1 MRRRWVRAF
10 RALAPTTQVC
20 VIIVFTFL
28 AWLGVNGVYQ
38 VARKPSE
45 LFFPV
50 SGVLFKTPAETWAQ
64 YGPIFRRH
72 ATATITPYFLAALAQ
87 TEASGNPIARTAW
100 RWSLTARPFE
110 VYRPASSAVG
120 MYQMTDSMFEEARRH
135 CIHDHVAVDDGPWT
149 DFRSCWLNWTYS
161 RVVPSHAVEMT
172 SAYLDRRVAAIL
184 ARQRIG
190 NASLGQKLNLAA
202 VIHLCGAG
210 GGDTFARR
218 GFRIARGQQCGDHS
232 VAAYLSRVTRMRR
245 IFQSL
250 AAADRAQEQAER

>member
-1 MRRRWVRAF
+1 MKRRTRRLL
-10 RALAPTTQVC
+10 RALSGIPLPVRVAAAGVALLA
-20 VIIVFTFL
+20 VFAL
-28 AWLGVNGVYQ
+28 ANWIYHAV
-38 VARKPSE
+38 RKPSE
-45 LFFPV
+45 LLFPV
-50 SGVLFKTPAETWAQ
+50 SGVLFKTPPETWAQ

-72 ATATITPYFLAALAQ
+72 ATATITPHFLAALAQ

-120 MYQMTDSMFEEARRH
+120 MYQMTDGMFEEARRH
-135 CIHDHVAVDDGPWT
+135 CIHDHVAVDDGPWN

-190 NASLGQKLNLAA
+190 SATPRQKQDLAA
-202 VIHLCGAG
+202 VIHLCGPAAG
-210 GGDTFARR
+210 ETFARR
-218 GFRIARGQQCGDHS
+218 KFRRPKGQQCGNHP
-232 VAAYLSRVTRMRR
+232 VGAYLARVNRMK
-245 IFQSL
+245 
-250 AAADRAQEQAER
+250 AAFLELESP

>member
-1 MRRRWVRAF
+1 MRAF

-20 VIIVFTFL
+20 VVIVFAFL
-28 AWLGVNGVYQ
+28 AWLGVNWVYQ

-50 SGVLFKTPAETWAQ
+50 SGVLFKTPPETWAQ

-72 ATATITPYFLAALAQ
+72 ATATITPHFLAALAQ

-120 MYQMTDSMFEEARRH
+120 MYQMTDGMFEEARRH
-135 CIHDHVAVDDGPWT
+135 CIHDHVAVDDGPWN

-190 NASLGQKLNLAA
+190 SATPRQKQDLAA
-202 VIHLCGAG
+202 VIHLCGPAAG
-210 GGDTFARR
+210 ETFARR
-218 GFRIARGQQCGDHS
+218 KFRRPKGQQCGNHP
-232 VAAYLSRVTRMRR
+232 VGAYLARVNRMK
-245 IFQSL
+245 
-250 AAADRAQEQAER
+250 AAFLELESP